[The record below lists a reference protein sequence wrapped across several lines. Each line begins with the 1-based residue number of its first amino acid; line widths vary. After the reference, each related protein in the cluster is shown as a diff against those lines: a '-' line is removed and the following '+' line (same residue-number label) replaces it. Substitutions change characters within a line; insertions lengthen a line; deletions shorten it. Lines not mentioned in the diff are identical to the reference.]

1 MSVTAKICGLSTEE
15 AVTAASDA
23 GAAYLGFVFYP
34 PSPRAVT
41 PQRAARLC
49 AGVPAGIARVG
60 LFVDAG
66 DRVIEAVLAAAPID
80 ILQFHGDESPERV
93 AAAKRHF
100 GRPVMKAVAIAGF
113 EDVLG
118 AARYED
124 VADILLFDAKPPLRP
139 DALPGGN
146 GLAFDWAL
154 IADRPWLAP
163 WMLSGGLTAELLPEA
178 VRISGAAAVDVSSGV
193 ESRPGVKDL
202 DKIRAFLAAASALQ
216 SPKSRGG
223 PRHTPPPTAR

>member
-34 PSPRAVT
+34 RSPRAVT

-66 DRVIEAVLAAAPID
+66 DRVIEAALAAAPID
-80 ILQFHGDESPERV
+80 ILQFHGGESPERV
-93 AAAKRHF
+93 AAAKRRF
-100 GRPVMKAVAIAGF
+100 GCPVMKAVAIAGF
-113 EDVLG
+113 EDVLN

-154 IADRPWLAP
+154 IADRQWCAP

-193 ESRPGVKDL
+193 ESHPGVKDL
-202 DKIRAFLAAASALQ
+202 DKIRAFLAVASALQ
-216 SPKSRGG
+216 SPKSRAGQ
-223 PRHTPPPTAR
+223 RHTPPPMAR